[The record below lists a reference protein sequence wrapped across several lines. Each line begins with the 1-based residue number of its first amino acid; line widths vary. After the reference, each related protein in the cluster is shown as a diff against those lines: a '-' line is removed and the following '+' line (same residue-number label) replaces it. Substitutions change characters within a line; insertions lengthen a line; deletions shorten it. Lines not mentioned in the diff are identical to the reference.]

1 MNRDV
6 VQQSPAAVEQIAWRA
21 VNPNHGM
28 YSPKKVLTV
37 QGHPE
42 FNPEIEGELLKMR
55 LEQGIIPQ
63 DKYDDAMT
71 RLNNPTDG
79 DVVARAILKFYS
91 E

>member
-1 MNRDV
+1 MNRDI
-6 VQQSPAAVEQIAWRA
+6 VQQSPAGVEQIAYRA

-42 FNPEIEGELLKMR
+42 FNSDITGELLKMR
-55 LEQGIIPQ
+55 LDQGIIPQ
-63 DKYDDAMT
+63 DKYDDAML
-71 RLNNPTDG
+71 RLDNPTDG
-79 DVVARAILKFYS
+79 IAVAKAILKFYT